1 MMQIELRRSYLYW
14 SVSSARASRCA
25 SGQPSPTRPC
35 YRRSI
40 FDYTTLF
47 VFPVTLPYAS
57 LQFVCCCK
65 KCDLP
70 GWVSTKLYDSVVES
84 IGTLIIREG
93 RVVIHLAIALGI
105 KIAVRG
111 TSKTKN

>member
-1 MMQIELRRSYLYW
+1 M
-14 SVSSARASRCA
+14 
-25 SGQPSPTRPC
+25 
-35 YRRSI
+35 
-40 FDYTTLF
+40 FDYITLF
-47 VFPVTLPYAS
+47 VLPVTLPYHL

-70 GWVSTKLYDSVVES
+70 GWVSNQRVLYDSIVES

-105 KIAVRG
+105 KIAVRE
-111 TSKTKN
+111 TSKTKKN

>member
-1 MMQIELRRSYLYW
+1 M
-14 SVSSARASRCA
+14 
-25 SGQPSPTRPC
+25 RPC
-35 YRRSI
+35 YRCSM
-40 FDYTTLF
+40 FDYITLF
-47 VFPVTLPYAS
+47 VLPVTLPYHL

-70 GWVSTKLYDSVVES
+70 GWVSTELYDSVVES

-105 KIAVRG
+105 KIAVRE
-111 TSKTKN
+111 TSKTKKLSV